1 MNLLRENN
9 KEIVA
14 FMIKFMRN
22 IFCYA
27 LRV

>member
-14 FMIKFMRN
+14 FMIKVKRN